1 MISRAELPVVL
12 RAMISCI
19 MKNTYAGSV
28 LPKSWWMS
36 KQAID
41 GVNSRSGR
49 RGSFKGANCSS
60 GMSTSDGTLHDIS
73 KERVDFRI
81 VLSSNTVLKE
91 GFVFRAC
98 KSTINNSVVKIAS
111 LYPISEGMDT

>member
-1 MISRAELPVVL
+1 MISRAECPVVL
-12 RAMISCI
+12 RAITSCI
-19 MKNTYAGSV
+19 MKNTNAGMV
-28 LPKSWWMS
+28 RPKSWWMS

-49 RGSFKGANCSS
+49 SGSFRGANCSS

-81 VLSSNTVLKE
+81 VLSSNIVLNDD
-91 GFVFRAC
+91 FVFRAC
-98 KSTINNSVVKIAS
+98 RSTIRSSVVRIAN
-111 LYPISEGMDT
+111 LYPISDGID